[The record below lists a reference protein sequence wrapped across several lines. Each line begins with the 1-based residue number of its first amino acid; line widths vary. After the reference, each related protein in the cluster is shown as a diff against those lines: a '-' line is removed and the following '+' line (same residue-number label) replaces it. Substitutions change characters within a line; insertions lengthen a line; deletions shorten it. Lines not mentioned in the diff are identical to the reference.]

1 MMQLKFELKE
11 KSVYS
16 LGVDGATGKTCI
28 GTLVS
33 SFNQDA
39 QEEVVRFL
47 TYDLGMTEDDILSR
61 IDTFKGDYLVVDR
74 FDLYATDTIIEHL
87 LNKECYVLV
96 DVKSV
101 SIGQKLLRKFAE
113 VVMTK
118 DFLIVRDL
126 W

>member
-16 LGVDGATGKTCI
+16 LGVDSATGKTCI

-39 QEEVVRFL
+39 QKEVVRFL